1 MTLEI
6 DLVRALRE
14 PEYRE
19 EISAELESD
28 ITSMTMLD
36 AADEIERLRAALKEA
51 AEMMDGEGLA
61 HADLVW
67 KVLGLE
73 PPHTQRRE
81 PSQ

>member
-19 EISAELESD
+19 EVSAELESD

-36 AADEIERLRAALKEA
+36 AADEIERLRTWLEVIRDSPELLVITERKAAALA
-51 AEMMDGEGLA
+51 LSGNPA
-61 HADLVW
+61 
-67 KVLGLE
+67 
-73 PPHTQRRE
+73 PQRRDG
-81 PSQ
+81 